1 LVASLAGS
9 VPRGVTFLSTLA
21 SVAVIAVLV
30 LLSDPPGVI
39 VAIIAVVVV
48 GVVLRSLVPSSGWGR
63 ARWRRGEKRAVAHRT
78 QAPTT
83 EPIADQE
90 S

>member
-1 LVASLAGS
+1 L
-9 VPRGVTFLSTLA
+9 RTQGVTFLSTLA

-39 VAIIAVVVV
+39 VAIIAVVVL
-48 GVVLRSLVPSSGWGR
+48 GVLLSAFVPSSAWGR
-63 ARWRRGEKRAVAHRT
+63 ARWRRSNKRAVAHRPRN
-78 QAPTT
+78 PTT
-83 EPIADQE
+83 KPIADQE